1 MHQRNVTLCVQ
12 ACACLCVCW
21 ERPCVLTL
29 PIVFTATRL
38 AICSEAQ
45 TGLCVLLWADAAI
58 RSGWLSSPSVA
69 PCSSC
74 FSSGEMGLCLVFCVG
89 REGGWLKAWCRSR
102 GAAGTPNTIAGCFGP
117 LHFTGFEEADLSQLR
132 AGRTGC
138 CSSRCDPP
146 PSLLW
151 SLARYSK
158 TTARTIHPLYAHSE
172 RQGSPSYYNLAA
184 RFLGSQQKIWQIDL
198 SPISNRAALERTRS
212 EQSRFRQVVFLKILT
227 QLYCLF

>member
-1 MHQRNVTLCVQ
+1 MEETSRWTYLCQLHQDNDRLVYHMREMHQRNVTLCVQ
-12 ACACLCVCW
+12 ACVCLCICW

-89 REGGWLKAWCRSR
+89 REGVGWRLGVAREVLQEPLTPSQGVSARS
-102 GAAGTPNTIAGCFGP
+102 TSP
-117 LHFTGFEEADLSQLR
+117 DLRKQTW
-132 AGRTGC
+132 A
-138 CSSRCDPP
+138 
-146 PSLLW
+146 
-151 SLARYSK
+151 
-158 TTARTIHPLYAHSE
+158 
-172 RQGSPSYYNLAA
+172 N
-184 RFLGSQQKIWQIDL
+184 
-198 SPISNRAALERTRS
+198 
-212 EQSRFRQVVFLKILT
+212 
-227 QLYCLF
+227 